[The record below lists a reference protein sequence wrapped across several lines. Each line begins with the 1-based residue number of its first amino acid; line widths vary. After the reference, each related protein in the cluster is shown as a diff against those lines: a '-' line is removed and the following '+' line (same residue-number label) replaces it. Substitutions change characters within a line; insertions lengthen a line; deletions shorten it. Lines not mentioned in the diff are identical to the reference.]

1 MYGLPAVG
9 SHRSKGGSYELGRA
23 GHAGPHE
30 QHRRSPDLDCEPVA
44 TAGTATEQSTM
55 SVMSTSEYH
64 ELKQSCDANNKFL
77 YHTDQG
83 HYDSVTNWSD
93 ENSIDRKVK
102 DNPVMTKMNEYL

>member
-9 SHRSKGGSYELGRA
+9 SHRSNGGSYESGRA

-44 TAGTATEQSTM
+44 TAGTAAEQSTM

-64 ELKQSCDANNKFL
+64 KLKQSCDAN
-77 YHTDQG
+77 QG

-93 ENSIDRKVK
+93 EIKLIEK
-102 DNPVMTKMNEYL
+102 